1 MQSNRV
7 NDIFSEFIYKR
18 TYSRYVPEKDRR
30 ETWEETVDRY
40 FEFFLPRVP
49 KKLQKTYLRAKPFML
64 SHKTMGSMR
73 SLWAAGPALDTD
85 NLAGYNC
92 AALNVDNI
100 LAFPEMLY
108 ILMNGAGCG
117 FSVERQVVSELPD
130 VPHELKYGE
139 EIIKFEDS
147 KIGWA
152 EGFEK
157 LIRNLYDG
165 KLTMCDYSLIR
176 PEGSKLKTFGG
187 RACLTGDTIVYKDR
201 KKSTTENEITIK
213 QLFDIQT
220 REEGGMYRGRFKKIK
235 LRSLDEKL
243 LCFYRNNIIKV
254 IDNGV
259 APVFKVETN
268 DGYTIKSTGNHR
280 FMDCNNNWIHLD
292 DFKIGDKIA
301 VNGEVLSENCVDCNT
316 PISRRSK
323 RCFECNR
330 KHSLN
335 PTALENTARQRKEC
349 RAASLYYCEKCG
361 VTDTSFNVHHIDK
374 DVFNNDS
381 SNLINLCPKCHQNIH
396 AIERT
401 YGNPYSHKYLSY
413 DTIISI
419 TECGEEQVFDLEME
433 SPDHN
438 FVANGFVSHNSGP
451 DPLERLV
458 KFTVQTFEG
467 AKGRKLNSLECHDLM
482 CYIASIV
489 VAGGVRRSSTISL
502 SNLSD
507 QRMQTAK
514 TGSFCNTHPHRALAN
529 NSVAYTEKPDMS
541 QFMKE
546 WERLMLSQSGE
557 RGIFNR
563 EAAIKQMISSGRR
576 KPDKSVLCNPCQPP
590 WATILTS
597 KGISTIGKVKKGD
610 EIWSK
615 EGWTTITKKWST
627 GVKDVLKYR
636 TTSGVVY
643 CTENHRLVSNGLK
656 IEAKDAKSIDR
667 LLGKETEK
675 SHHTR
680 FSSDDSVYIENKQI
694 ELSAR
699 GIGSVYTFVND
710 QHMLETVQS
719 IDDITSIIIETSQ
732 VSNEEVFDITVD
744 NESHTY
750 WSGGCNISNCS
761 EILLKPSQMCNLSEV
776 IIRSND
782 TLADLT
788 EKIKYATILGVL
800 QSTLTD
806 FKYVR
811 PEWKINC
818 DEERLLGVS
827 LTGIMDHP
835 VLSDESNPERMNDW
849 LTAMKDTAIKVAK
862 KWCKALDIN
871 MSAAITTV
879 KPSGTVSLLC
889 NTSSGIH
896 PRFSNYYIRRVRV
909 SRVDPISTYL
919 IDKGVPYDVEGDN
932 MVFAFPIEAPKN
944 AVFRDDKTAL
954 QQLEHWKIFQ
964 DHYCEHKP
972 SITVYVREHEW
983 LEVGAW
989 VYKHFDIISGVS
1001 FLPYDNGIY
1010 KLAPYEAI
1018 TEDEYIKLESAFP
1031 TFDFEGLS
1039 KYEHED
1045 NTEGAKTLACS
1056 GSSCEI

>member
-1 MQSNRV
+1 MPSNRV

-18 TYSRYVPEKDRR
+18 TYSRYLPEKDRR

-49 KKLQKTYLRAKPFML
+49 AKLQKTYLRAKPFIL
-64 SHKTMGSMR
+64 NHKTMPSMR
-73 SLWAAGPALDTD
+73 SLWAAGPALDAD

-92 AALNVDNI
+92 ASLNVDSI
-100 LAFPEMLY
+100 KAFPEMLY
-108 ILMNGAGCG
+108 VLMNGAGCG
-117 FSVERQVVSELPD
+117 FSVERQVVSKLPD
-130 VPHELKYGE
+130 VPSDLKYGE

-147 KIGWA
+147 KLGWA
-152 EGFEK
+152 EGFERL
-157 LIRNLYDG
+157 LINLYDG

-176 PEGSKLKTFGG
+176 PEGARLKTFGG
-187 RACLTGDTIVYKDR
+187 R
-201 KKSTTENEITIK
+201 
-213 QLFDIQT
+213 
-220 REEGGMYRGRFKKIK
+220 
-235 LRSLDEKL
+235 
-243 LCFYRNNIIKV
+243 
-254 IDNGV
+254 
-259 APVFKVETN
+259 
-268 DGYTIKSTGNHR
+268 
-280 FMDCNNNWIHLD
+280 
-292 DFKIGDKIA
+292 
-301 VNGEVLSENCVDCNT
+301 
-316 PISRRSK
+316 
-323 RCFECNR
+323 
-330 KHSLN
+330 
-335 PTALENTARQRKEC
+335 
-349 RAASLYYCEKCG
+349 
-361 VTDTSFNVHHIDK
+361 
-374 DVFNNDS
+374 S
-381 SNLINLCPKCHQNIH
+381 SGK
-396 AIERT
+396 
-401 YGNPYSHKYLSY
+401 
-413 DTIISI
+413 
-419 TECGEEQVFDLEME
+419 F
-433 SPDHN
+433 
-438 FVANGFVSHNSGP
+438 
-451 DPLERLV
+451 PLERLV
-458 KFTVQTFEG
+458 KFTIQTFEG

-489 VAGGVRRSSTISL
+489 IAGGVRRSSTISL

-507 QRMQTAK
+507 QRMQTCK
-514 TGSFCNTHPHRALAN
+514 TGSFWNTYPHRALAN

-576 KPDKSVLCNPCQPP
+576 KPDKSVLCNPCQPQ
-590 WATILTS
+590 WATILTNQ
-597 KGISTIGKVKKGD
+597 GVSTIGKLMVGD
-610 EIWSK
+610 KIWSK
-615 EGWTTITKKWST
+615 EGWTTVLKKWST
-627 GVKDVLKYR
+627 GTKEVYRYR
-636 TTSGVVY
+636 TSYGVFY
-643 CTENHRLVSNGLK
+643 GTEKHRVVNNGVK
-656 IEAKDAKSIDR
+656 TEVGKSKAIDR
-667 LLGKETEK
+667 LIGDKHEGF
-675 SHHTR
+675 HTTTYT
-680 FSSDDSVYIENKQI
+680 SSDPIYIENKQI
-694 ELSAR
+694 ELSAK
-699 GIGSVYTFVND
+699 GIESIYAITD
-710 QHMLETVQS
+710 LHKLRTVES
-719 IDDITSIIIETSQ
+719 IEDITSNIIQTSYT
-732 VSNEEVFDITVD
+732 STEEVFDITVD
-744 NESHTY
+744 NDSHTY
-750 WSGGCNISNCS
+750 WSGGCDVSNCS
-761 EILLKPSQMCNLSEV
+761 EILLKPSQTCNLSEV
-776 IIRSND
+776 IVRTDD

-806 FKYVR
+806 FNYLR

-849 LTAMKDTAIKVAK
+849 LTTMKDTAIKVAK

-889 NTSSGIH
+889 NTASGIH

-909 SRVDPISTYL
+909 SRVDPISKYM
-919 IDKGVPYDVEGDN
+919 IDKGVPYDVEGDS

-944 AVFRDDKTAL
+944 SVFRDDKTAL
-954 QQLEHWKIFQ
+954 QQLEHWKIVQ
-964 DHYCEHKP
+964 ESYCEHKP

-1018 TEDEYIKLESAFP
+1018 TEEEYTKLESEFP
-1031 TFDFEGLS
+1031 TFDFKGLS
-1039 KYEHED
+1039 EYEHED